1 MGLPEERQ
9 IVTKVQFMHQIFA
22 SLGGRAAEEIIFND
36 ISSGA
41 LDHLE
46 KSTKQAYN
54 IVAYYELDDKIGP
67 IRFYDSIGRY
77 ERLIGKP

>member
-1 MGLPEERQ
+1 
-9 IVTKVQFMHQIFA
+9 MHQIFA

-46 KSTKQAYN
+46 KSTQQAYN
-54 IVAYYELDDKIGP
+54 IVAYYELDGKIGP
-67 IRFYDSIGRY
+67 IRF
-77 ERLIGKP
+77 